1 MFVYCCI
8 IVFAFQSQCE
18 TGLIKLR
25 SGWEQGW
32 GAAPELGALMGSA
45 FGGTRADEDDACIND
60 RLCPLKGKALPTLYC
75 VTYREMCCISDQVL
89 LCPEIAMTVEIMLI
103 EEGSILGFSLIT

>member
-60 RLCPLKGKALPTLYC
+60 RLCPLKGKSAPHP
-75 VTYREMCCISDQVL
+75 L
-89 LCPEIAMTVEIMLI
+89 LCNLQKNVLYFRPSAFM
-103 EEGSILGFSLIT
+103 SRNCNDSRNYAN